1 MKYKDSCEEWYCY
14 KHITLMLKHEKQT
27 PLSD

>member
-14 KHITLMLKHEKQT
+14 KHITLTLKRGKQI